1 MEENNI
7 SQEIKVTM
15 TELKKLIENSNSLNV
30 SMANR
35 KQSLTQSVE
44 DALNEGRNT
53 YNQNTGRLNSYSS
66 EFEDELRSKYS
77 PEKDFAYN
85 EMLKN
90 HIEIENNIKAY
101 VDRINEESKSVEE
114 KLQSLNSELATEKAK
129 VISQFHADDPYVD
142 NTYMPDNQ
150 ARIEELE
157 SQISK
162 LEADK
167 AQLDSF
173 KQEFYNYFYTA
184 NEVAK
189 DSEFPVNGTDAGNA
203 PKENEPKENN
213 TKMPADSQKSHE
225 DEIRALTDEEY
236 SERRRAQAE
245 HIINNL
251 IGNNSKQEE
260 NSKES
265 ENVSSNETPTQEDE
279 KVQPKSSQPAE
290 EQVNDEKSNSDEIN
304 VPDFVDLHPNKL
316 YTVSAR
322 DGMIVVNGNSVK
334 IEKSIKEYKI
344 EKSAKEYEI
353 DGENG
358 IKFDSLNRTINGN
371 SETIMSKDTF
381 EDLLKGTR
389 DDYDDLDFN
398 IINSLVNYFKGVD
411 SNKDIDSLRH
421 DLKNA
426 IEDYQST
433 IRENSGKVYINY
445 DLKSM
450 KALKKSNREAYDEI
464 VKHAHTA
471 YTNKTNSVDVKAPW
485 YTKLGWKISDML
497 SLGNKKALNPGKN
510 EEKTTETE
518 ADEKTAEDPS
528 KPAPSPMRENIQV
541 SNEQLNE
548 QHSTPANS
556 KKQNQNQN
564 DEREER

>member
-44 DALNEGRNT
+44 DALNEGKNS
-53 YNQNTGRLNSYSS
+53 YNQNTGRLNGYSN
-66 EFEDELRSKYS
+66 EFEDQLRKNNSVDNDYV
-77 PEKDFAYN
+77 YN

-90 HIEIENNIKAY
+90 HIEIENKIKAY
-101 VDRINEESKSVEE
+101 IDQINEESKTIDD
-114 KLQSLNSELATEKAK
+114 KLKSLNAELTAENAK
-129 VISQFHADDPYVD
+129 VINQFHGENPYID

-150 ARIEELE
+150 ARIEELK
-157 SQISK
+157 SQISQ
-162 LEADK
+162 LEGNK
-167 AQLDSF
+167 TQLDSF
-173 KQEFYNYFYTA
+173 KQEFYNYFYVGN
-184 NEVAK
+184 NEVAN
-189 DSEFPVNGTDAGNA
+189 DIEIP
-203 PKENEPKENN
+203 NN
-213 TKMPADSQKSHE
+213 TIAEITPDLHETQVPQDNVQKSHE